1 MWNCCVDLC
10 AILLIRPN
18 LNFVLAA
25 FIFTIPLN
33 LGIQF
38 LIPGLNYFV
47 REFLVIFLGLTI
59 SFVGS
64 QVISILCIHYSLSK
78 TITEKMGVGMGKFI
92 DSQSFFIKHE
102 ILLKGLFPTF

>member
-1 MWNCCVDLC
+1 VLICSAV
-10 AILLIRPN
+10 LLIRPN

-47 REFLVIFLGLTI
+47 RAFLVIFISLTI

-64 QVISILCIHYSLSK
+64 QGHFNSLYSLFKPANSVTK
-78 TITEKMGVGMGKFI
+78 KWGWVLAV
-92 DSQSFFIKHE
+92 SLL
-102 ILLKGLFPTF
+102 ILHIVFH